1 MNPFAMLD
9 FVNLFFAG
17 MLAGMEIAIHY
28 GLHPST
34 LVLSDQS
41 QLQLRQALVLRFRVL
56 VPAFFL
62 PTAISGIA
70 VAVLEGAAPGSW
82 FRYAGVLGVLVW
94 IVGRVIGTV
103 PINRASLT
111 WEAGTPLNNWRALVD
126 RSERFHILGAWA
138 AVTAFLSFLTA
149 VALKLAAH

>member
-41 QLQLRQALVLRFRVL
+41 QLQLRRALVLRLRVL

-62 PTAISGIA
+62 PTAVTGVA
-70 VAVLEGAAPGSW
+70 VAVLNGAAPGLW
-82 FRYAGVLGVLVW
+82 FRCVGTLAVLVW
-94 IVGRVIGTV
+94 IVSRVIGTV
-103 PINRASLT
+103 PINRATLT
-111 WEAGTPLNNWRALVD
+111 WEAETPPNDWKTLVD
-126 RSERFHILGAWA
+126 RSERFHVLGVWA
-138 AVTAFLSFLTA
+138 AVVAFVSFLKT
-149 VALKLAAH
+149 VELKMAA